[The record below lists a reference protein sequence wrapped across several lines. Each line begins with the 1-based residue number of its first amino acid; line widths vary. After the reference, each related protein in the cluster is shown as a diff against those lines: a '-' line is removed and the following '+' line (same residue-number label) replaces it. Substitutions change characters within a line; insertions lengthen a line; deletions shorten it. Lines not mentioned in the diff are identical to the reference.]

1 MDNSKYLVFF
11 VSDSTAITAEK
22 LGLSLLSQFPGLV
35 SEQRNIPFVNSLNR
49 ANNLIDE
56 FRHAKDEFGTH
67 ILVFATM
74 PDKEINSLLEQAS
87 CHYYELFNCFVDQI
101 SRDLNI
107 TSAPESG
114 MHHGMTDIKNY
125 DTRMDV
131 VNYALTHDDAI
142 SFKHIDDADVI
153 LIGVSRCGKTPT
165 CLYLALHYGL
175 KAANYPLTQDDFE
188 KGDYPQVL
196 KDNKDKL
203 VALTISPQRLATI
216 REKRRS
222 GGPYS
227 TLKTCQSEVR
237 QALQL
242 FKRYQLTVLDTSSRS
257 IEELSA
263 QIVHMQANH

>member
-1 MDNSKYLVFF
+1 MDNSKYLVLF

-22 LGLSLLSQFPGLV
+22 LGLSLLSQFPDMLF
-35 SEQRNIPFVNSLNR
+35 EQRSVPFVNSLNR
-49 ANNLIDE
+49 AKNLIEDLK
-56 FRHAKDEFGTH
+56 HAEEEYDCN

-74 PDKEINSLLEQAS
+74 PNQEINSLLEQAS

-101 SRDLNI
+101 SKDLKI
-107 TSAPESG
+107 TAAPESV
-114 MHHGMTDIKNY
+114 MYHGMSDIKNY
-125 DTRMDV
+125 DSRMDV

-153 LIGVSRCGKTPT
+153 LVGVSRCGKTPT

-175 KAANYPLTQDDFE
+175 KAANYPLTLDDFD
-188 KGDYPQVL
+188 KGDLPMVL
-196 KDNKDKL
+196 KENKDKL
-203 VALTISPQRLATI
+203 VGLTITPQRLATI

-227 TLKTCQSEVR
+227 SLKTCQSEVR
-237 QALQL
+237 LALQL